1 VEPKWRGN
9 NYLPGIETTISSKF
23 GEMKKPLPA
32 PLPQHEHLAKENM
45 PEIRKQER
53 WLMFFN
59 TMTRAVLQDPSVHK
73 QSLKSQIFDFD
84 VE

>member
-1 VEPKWRGN
+1 
-9 NYLPGIETTISSKF
+9 
-23 GEMKKPLPA
+23 
-32 PLPQHEHLAKENM
+32 
-45 PEIRKQER
+45 
-53 WLMFFN
+53 MFFN